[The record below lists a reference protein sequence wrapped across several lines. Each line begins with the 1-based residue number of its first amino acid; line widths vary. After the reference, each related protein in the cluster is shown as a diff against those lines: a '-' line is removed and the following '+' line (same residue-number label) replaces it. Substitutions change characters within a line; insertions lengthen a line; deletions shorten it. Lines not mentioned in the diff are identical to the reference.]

1 MNHCIV
7 YQAYGHKSVLN
18 ELIYSIYTL
27 IRQYDGQQPPY
38 RIIIYTD
45 NIQYLKEF
53 LPEYT
58 EYKEINRPLIDK
70 WSGPNKFVHRVKIE
84 MLKDVF
90 MYNQCSSLLYAD
102 TDTTFLSKSD
112 ELFAQIDSG
121 NFVMHRK
128 EGLIDSGS
136 NIIFKKLKRILN
148 DQNLQSKTPLPSK
161 TDMYNAG
168 VLGIPF
174 SLKHVVDEVLEQTDI
189 LYDHARNHCM
199 EQLSFSYK
207 LNQHS
212 KEKII
217 EAESDIFHYWN
228 FKEFRAVLDNF
239 FTYYSGKPY
248 QFILTK
254 IDIINPKMLIK
265 PKMHYESL
273 SFFPKTIQKLKKKRW
288 IMPVYTLD

>member
-7 YQAYGHKSVLN
+7 YQAYGHKNVLN

-27 IRQYDGQQPPY
+27 FKQYDGQQPPY
-38 RIIIYTD
+38 QIIIYTD
-45 NIQYLKEF
+45 NSQYLKEF
-53 LPEYT
+53 LPEYI

-70 WSGPNKFVHRVKIE
+70 WSGPDKFVHRVKIE

-90 MYNQCSSLLYAD
+90 KHNQCSLLYAD
-102 TDTTFLSKSD
+102 TDTTFLSKPD
-112 ELFAQIDSG
+112 QLFAQIDAG

-148 DQNLQSKTPLPSK
+148 DKNLQSKTTLPSQ

-168 VLGIPF
+168 VLGIPY
-174 SLKHVVDEVLEQTDI
+174 SLRHVVDEVLIQTDI
-189 LYDHARNHCM
+189 LYGHASNHCM
-199 EQLSFSYK
+199 EQLSFSYT

-212 KEKII
+212 KDKII

-239 FTYYSGKPY
+239 FTNYSDKPY

-254 IDIINPKMLIK
+254 IDIINPKVLIK
-265 PKMHYESL
+265 PKMDYESL

-288 IMPVYTLD
+288 SLPVYTLD